1 MQGMWVDGTEVEQ
14 KTSVMLAKGA
24 DELSFLFLPLRE
36 NRVPVILIGL
46 RDRFLTLAPAII
58 RGCGRLWLSFSLG
71 WRFNRSFAFLRNFDR
86 SAFLR
91 RRLLFRR
98 CLRFLVVTSHQFSRL
113 FWLFSPV
120 ATPAHKPPTHLR
132 SVGLRLATR
141 ELVPLVPLVPLVILH
156 GKGHL
161 PQPHDV
167 PPSATLAAHARSR
180 RGR

>member
-1 MQGMWVDGTEVEQ
+1 MISEAG
-14 KTSVMLAKGA
+14 KKAA
-24 DELSFLFLPLRE
+24 ELSFPFLRE
-36 NRVPVILIGL
+36 NRVPVVLIGL

-71 WRFNRSFAFLRNFDR
+71 WRFNRSFAFLRSFDR

-98 CLRFLVVTSHQFSRL
+98 SLRFLVVTSHQFSRL

-141 ELVPLVPLVPLVILH
+141 ELGDRKAFACSETTPQLLDSEVFLRELGALH
-156 GKGHL
+156 LLRFSQLGR
-161 PQPHDV
+161 
-167 PPSATLAAHARSR
+167 ALAAAPPLRRQGAR
-180 RGR
+180 